1 MRLTI
6 GRGEPCH
13 SNTCR
18 IGPRAVETTESEPI
32 KPVVP
37 SMQRQIHLLRQLVED
52 SQYAVDATTVAEAI
66 VARAVARRSVMG
78 TTFRND
84 VRAEPPQVRSFRP
97 TSKARSFRPCTGIN
111 SEDGLLA
118 PWRRR

>member
-1 MRLTI
+1 
-6 GRGEPCH
+6 
-13 SNTCR
+13 
-18 IGPRAVETTESEPI
+18 
-32 KPVVP
+32 
-37 SMQRQIHLLRQLVED
+37 MQRQIQLLRQLVED
-52 SQYAVDATTVAEAI
+52 SQYAVDATTVADAI
-66 VARAVARRSVMG
+66 VARAVARRAVMG

-84 VRAEPPQVRSFRP
+84 VRTEPPQVRSFRP

>member
-1 MRLTI
+1 MDASESKPI
-6 GRGEPCH
+6 
-13 SNTCR
+13 
-18 IGPRAVETTESEPI
+18 ET
-32 KPVVP
+32 VVA

-52 SQYAVDATTVAEAI
+52 AQYAVDATTVAEAI